1 MSVYPN
7 PLGPTGISAVDI
19 RDIAEATAICLT
31 SEKHFGKTYNLNGPA
46 HLSGPKA
53 ASIWGKALGKDIKYA
68 GNNLDAFE
76 ERMREHAPSWVAF
89 DIRMMFQ
96 AYLER
101 GFVAEDGDAA
111 TLTKLLG
118 HEPRA
123 YEEFAYETMRE
134 WQKLDSPRAAA

>member
-1 MSVYPN
+1 
-7 PLGPTGISAVDI
+7 
-19 RDIAEATAICLT
+19 
-31 SEKHFGKTYNLNGPA
+31 
-46 HLSGPKA
+46 
-53 ASIWGKALGKDIKYA
+53 
-68 GNNLDAFE
+68 
-76 ERMREHAPSWVAF
+76 MRQHAPSWAAF

-123 YEEFAYETMRE
+123 YEDFAHEAIRE
-134 WQKLDSPRAAA
+134 WQKLDNLRSAA